1 MLPEFQHASSWTV
14 LGVLLWAWTDTR
26 GVLGQSCGPRVSA
39 RFLRDIP
46 CDMSKSDFC
55 NVPGSGYPWHAV
67 RRYIFENQGLV
78 RRMYG
83 DQRHSLIVVSELE
96 ARRLRYDDEPNR
108 AFRTDGGRNPHRV
121 RPNSRY
127 AARLKTPPVASHE
140 TEDPA
145 EKTTVPIT
153 PTEATPTTA
162 RVPVRTP
169 GIMTQVVYHDEP
181 ADEPSPELA
190 TDARERPD
198 ETEATNATQDVPR
211 PTTESFQSTATTVAQ
226 PVSDFGPSYA
236 AGEAF
241 THEPQALL
249 YAESTDHT
257 TSHLHIS
264 VLDHNSID
272 AADAVRPS
280 TESTEAP
287 EVLITTTETPS
298 KKGINAC
305 PVKQEVLAPYW
316 ANNTRGDV
324 LALLNVYPFE
334 QYIHA
339 EKCAFE
345 NHQMFCRDGCR
356 CEQQF
361 RLHRLLAFDPR
372 NECRGIFSD
381 WFRFPS
387 CCVCICYDLGAAG
400 FRAGR
405 FKS

>member
-1 MLPEFQHASSWTV
+1 
-14 LGVLLWAWTDTR
+14 
-26 GVLGQSCGPRVSA
+26 
-39 RFLRDIP
+39 
-46 CDMSKSDFC
+46 
-55 NVPGSGYPWHAV
+55 
-67 RRYIFENQGLV
+67 
-78 RRMYG
+78 
-83 DQRHSLIVVSELE
+83 
-96 ARRLRYDDEPNR
+96 
-108 AFRTDGGRNPHRV
+108 
-121 RPNSRY
+121 
-127 AARLKTPPVASHE
+127 
-140 TEDPA
+140 
-145 EKTTVPIT
+145 
-153 PTEATPTTA
+153 
-162 RVPVRTP
+162 
-169 GIMTQVVYHDEP
+169 MTQVVYHDEP

-298 KKGINAC
+298 KKGI
-305 PVKQEVLAPYW
+305 
-316 ANNTRGDV
+316 
-324 LALLNVYPFE
+324 
-334 QYIHA
+334 
-339 EKCAFE
+339 FE

>member
-1 MLPEFQHASSWTV
+1 MDLASSWTV
-14 LGVLLWAWTDTR
+14 LGVVLWAWADTP
-26 GVLGQSCGPRVSA
+26 LGQSCGPRVSA

-96 ARRLRYDDEPNR
+96 ARRLRYDDQPNR
-108 AFRTDGGRNPHRV
+108 AFGAGRA

-127 AARLKTPPVASHE
+127 AAK
-140 TEDPA
+140 TEDLA
-145 EKTTVPIT
+145 ETST
-153 PTEATPTTA
+153 AAAPTTA
-162 RVPVRTP
+162 RAPLGTP
-169 GIMTQVVYHDEP
+169 GIMTQVVYQDELGD
-181 ADEPSPELA
+181 APEVT
-190 TDARERPD
+190 TDAGESQ
-198 ETEATNATQDVPR
+198 ATGNTTD
-211 PTTESFQSTATTVAQ
+211 TTEGLESTS
-226 PVSDFGPSYA
+226 VSDAGPSYA

-241 THEPQALL
+241 THEPLL
-249 YAESTDHT
+249 YAESADHT
-257 TSHLHIS
+257 TSHAQVS
-264 VLDHNSID
+264 VLDGNHID
-272 AADAVRPS
+272 ASDPPGTDG
-280 TESTEAP
+280 TETPELFTTEAP
-287 EVLITTTETPS
+287 A

-405 FKS
+405 S